1 MVEAVKA
8 KDQTPE
14 QKAEM
19 ARLFI
24 LDHVKRVNTL
34 CSHCR
39 IRRHVPK
46 TLYCREC
53 MEVLA

>member
-1 MVEAVKA
+1 MVEAVKG

-19 ARLFI
+19 KRLFM
-24 LDHVKRVNTL
+24 LDRIKRVNMM

-46 TLYCREC
+46 AIYCTSC